1 MNIPQSSS
9 KNRVSDQP
17 SEKRPWLVRGE
28 RWYRR
33 GLLGFLA
40 ALIITNI
47 ATAYWQSRDE
57 GDRVLAAH
65 TENLARL
72 ILSQAEHEARIWFL
86 EDNHEGLRSLAHHLQ
101 GQEAIL
107 EVSVQDELGRSIV
120 RAGHDLPIHQYLLSL
135 PDTLWAVPMVATVM
149 DHDGAGAQLL
159 GFVRIT
165 FDYDRITAQSRPYH
179 RASLQNQLLML
190 VMAFLAGILVA
201 FAILRRRRPI
211 AVPVNNDET

>member
-1 MNIPQSSS
+1 MNIPHSTA
-9 KNRVSDQP
+9 KALTSDQP
-17 SEKRPWLVRGE
+17 SAKRPWLVRGE

-40 ALIITNI
+40 VLLLANI

-72 ILSQAEHEARIWFL
+72 ILLQAEHEARIWFL
-86 EDNHEGLRSLAHHLQ
+86 EDNHDGLRSLAHHLQ

-120 RAGHDLPIHQYLLSL
+120 RAGHDLPIHHYLLSL
-135 PDTLWAVPMVATVM
+135 PDSLWAVPMVATVM

-179 RASLQNQLLML
+179 RASLQNQLVML
-190 VMAFLAGILVA
+190 AMAFLAGILIS

-211 AVPVNNDET
+211 EVPVESDET